1 MPYDQYF
8 KIIRFQISRTY
19 KSGYGKSVDPMQ
31 AFLIL
36 IKNCYGYELSNKANL
51 IKWNTEFCD

>member
-8 KIIRFQISRTY
+8 KIIRFQISRAY
-19 KSGYGKSVDPMQ
+19 KSGSGKSFDPMQ

-36 IKNCYGYELSNKANL
+36 IENYYRYELSNKPNL
-51 IKWNTEFCD
+51 IKWYMEFCD